1 MDVRELLKQ
10 VSAGLN
16 LFPCP
21 VCRRGDGGGEN
32 RFCPECEKEMHRIEG
47 TRCRGCGGELD
58 TALALCSVCIAAE
71 PRPWVGAAAVYEYRD
86 LTRQV
91 IHRFKF
97 FNHPEL
103 ARPFGIPAAER
114 MRREES
120 FRADLVV
127 PVPLHITR
135 HFRRS
140 FNQAA
145 LFGGV
150 VARELGIP
158 LCNALVRIKRTR
170 HQARLSKEAR
180 RKNPHGVFAVGKPEA
195 VRGKCILLVDD
206 VFTTGATLAAAAAV
220 LLKAGSG
227 PIFVLTAARTPRY

>member
-1 MDVRELLKQ
+1 MREWLKRL
-10 VSAGLN
+10 SRELN

-21 VCRRGDGGGEN
+21 LCRHGDGGGEN
-32 RFCPECEKEMHRIEG
+32 RFCPECEKKMPKLEG
-47 TRCRGCGGELD
+47 VCCRGCGGPLD
-58 TALALCSVCIAAE
+58 TALALCSVCIASE

-86 LTRQV
+86 PVRQL

-103 ARPFGIPAAER
+103 ARPLGILAAER
-114 MRREES
+114 MRCEET

-127 PVPLHITR
+127 PIPLHITR

-145 LFGGV
+145 LFGSV
-150 VARELGIP
+150 VAKELGIP
-158 LCNALVRIKRTR
+158 LCNALVRIRRSR
-170 HQARLSKEAR
+170 HQARLNREAR
-180 RKNPHGVFAVGKPEA
+180 RKNPQGIFSVRKPEA
-195 VRGKCILLVDD
+195 IRGKCILLVDD
-206 VFTTGATLAAAAAV
+206 VFTTGATLAAAATV

-227 PIFVLTAARTPRY
+227 SIFVLTAARTPRY

>member
-1 MDVRELLKQ
+1 
-10 VSAGLN
+10 
-16 LFPCP
+16 
-21 VCRRGDGGGEN
+21 
-32 RFCPECEKEMHRIEG
+32 
-47 TRCRGCGGELD
+47 
-58 TALALCSVCIAAE
+58 
-71 PRPWVGAAAVYEYRD
+71 
-86 LTRQV
+86 
-91 IHRFKF
+91 
-97 FNHPEL
+97 
-103 ARPFGIPAAER
+103 

-158 LCNALVRIKRTR
+158 LCNALIRIKRTR